1 MKQPELSLL
10 GKRVLIVDDEPDIRE
25 FISYN
30 LTKRGFLVAVAC
42 DGTEG
47 YSLALKFEPD
57 LILLDVLMP
66 GLNGFETCMRLRS
79 NERFDNTQI
88 VFLSALTQSYS
99 KDLGFRMNAD
109 AFITKPVRMELLVR
123 KIEQL
128 MSEKAFLKVTAEA
141 SRLRDSSTSA

>member
-10 GKRVLIVDDEPDIRE
+10 GKRILIVDDEPDIRE

-30 LTKRGFLVAVAC
+30 LTKRGFVVATAN

-47 YSLALKFEPD
+47 YTLGLKFEPD

-66 GLNGFETCMRLRS
+66 GLNGFETCMRMRADQ
-79 NERFDNTQI
+79 RFDQTQI

-128 MSEKAFLKVTAEA
+128 MCQKSFLQISEQAAK
-141 SRLRDSSTSA
+141 SRNTTSA